1 MTGREKLV
9 VRAVLLTLCV
19 GCARNA
25 APRPGTL
32 GAAMQQNSA
41 DPQMLAELQ
50 DLNMRLRRFDSDN
63 TELHSEVARLQQRI
77 DVENQEKTLLR
88 EQLADAAER
97 LESSELARAEV
108 DRRLMAMQASH
119 RSEVGATLQAN
130 SSLNRNLPVVDI
142 AGLNVEQ
149 DGDVIRIELP
159 SDPLFVTGSTQVS
172 PAGAAQLDQI
182 AAAIRRHYPRQIVGV
197 EAHID
202 AVTASN
208 PSFTA
213 HQLTATQSLAVV
225 HQLVQ
230 VGQIAERQLF
240 SMGLGAN
247 RPKYSN
253 GDAAGQSRN
262 RRIEIVIYPESIE
275 ST

>member
-1 MTGREKLV
+1 M
-9 VRAVLLTLCV
+9 
-19 GCARNA
+19 
-25 APRPGTL
+25 
-32 GAAMQQNSA
+32 
-41 DPQMLAELQ
+41 
-50 DLNMRLRRFDSDN
+50 
-63 TELHSEVARLQQRI
+63 
-77 DVENQEKTLLR
+77 
-88 EQLADAAER
+88 
-97 LESSELARAEV
+97 
-108 DRRLMAMQASH
+108 
-119 RSEVGATLQAN
+119 
-130 SSLNRNLPVVDI
+130 
-142 AGLNVEQ
+142 
-149 DGDVIRIELP
+149 
-159 SDPLFVTGSTQVS
+159 
-172 PAGAAQLDQI
+172 